1 MMKTIYE
8 TDYGEQYEDHDEA
21 VQSVI
26 ANMELSELFTALED
40 KISMR
45 TLLDWAW
52 KQPNFFDD
60 FCDEICDAEYDWAEQ
75 YVTEIDVEDED
86 EE

>member
-1 MMKTIYE
+1 MMKTIYK

-26 ANMELSELFTALED
+26 ENMELSELFTALED

-60 FCDEICDAEYDWAEQ
+60 FCDEICEAEYDWAEQ